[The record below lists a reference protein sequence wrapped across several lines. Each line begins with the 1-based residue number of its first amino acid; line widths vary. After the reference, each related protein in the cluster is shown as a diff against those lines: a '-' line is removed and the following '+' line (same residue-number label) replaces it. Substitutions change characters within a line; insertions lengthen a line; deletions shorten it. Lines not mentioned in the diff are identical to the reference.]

1 MRSYQPSSD
10 RRRALSLALT
20 IAAHLLLVWLLIHLA
35 PCSTCRRS
43 RAARSPSTCCRLG
56 IISRPRR
63 RAPRRLRA
71 LLRRAAAPRPNRPP
85 HPERPPTTRRCRPR
99 RDAVPGYLVLS
110 RNDFRASDVGKMP
123 STRSGGSA
131 GKQLAAADGQGD
143 GDAGETSASAGIG
156 PGGQRLYAAE
166 WYVRPSAS
174 QTGPYMPREL
184 PAGSWGEI
192 ACKTAPNYRVED
204 CVQLGDSRPAWGWP
218 ARCAR
223 RRGSSRS
230 ARRGSTASRRSAR
243 GCASTM
249 TSSIAIR
256 ADQPRARARRYVP
269 STRTHLEWKPSSSSA
284 RSTAGSPGLPSI
296 SQKNSVA
303 TNWPP
308 R

>member
-35 PCSTCRRS
+35 PVFDVQKEPGRSLTVNMLPIGDNQSTATKS
-43 RAARSPSTCCRLG
+43 AKAPARAARA
-56 IISRPRR
+56 SRRT
-63 RAPRRLRA
+63 APEPP
-71 LLRRAAAPRPNRPP
+71 AADTPVPP
-85 HPERPPTTRRCRPR
+85 PVETPF
-99 RDAVPGYLVLS
+99 PGYLVLS

-204 CVQLGDSRPAWGWP
+204 CVQLGDSRPGL
-218 ARCAR
+218 
-223 RRGSSRS
+223 GL
-230 ARRGSTASRRSAR
+230 
-243 GCASTM
+243 
-249 TSSIAIR
+249 
-256 ADQPRARARRYVP
+256 ARALREAAWQFKVR
-269 STRTHLEWKPSSSSA
+269 
-284 RSTAGSPGLPSI
+284 
-296 SQKNSVA
+296 
-303 TNWPP
+303 PP
-308 R
+308 RINGKPQIGAWVRIHYDIVDRDPG